1 MKSVNKAKLIA
12 EAKGNAL
19 RFTQCAKTIENV
31 KKKSIAK
38 AEKINAAKFQSLEA
52 AKIENII
59 KNVKNKSIA
68 KAEEKAL
75 KIGQRTEKEKN
86 NSIKNEKN
94 IPIISV
100 FGKVNEILNKTVDKV
115 VGIAKEGVFK
125 GNNTKLK
132 KEEKEKEKKEQIK
145 KIDEVTKEA
154 VKEINNLTQMIIT
167 QSYSLIEKL
176 NKSN

>member
-1 MKSVNKAKLIA
+1 MKSVNKAQLIA

-59 KNVKNKSIA
+59 KNVKTKSIA

-75 KIGQRTEKEKN
+75 KIGQRAEKEKN

-94 IPIISV
+94 IPIISA
-100 FGKVNEILNKTVDKV
+100 FGKVNEILNKTIDKV
-115 VGIAKEGVFK
+115 VGVAKEGVFK
-125 GNNTKLK
+125 NNDKKLK